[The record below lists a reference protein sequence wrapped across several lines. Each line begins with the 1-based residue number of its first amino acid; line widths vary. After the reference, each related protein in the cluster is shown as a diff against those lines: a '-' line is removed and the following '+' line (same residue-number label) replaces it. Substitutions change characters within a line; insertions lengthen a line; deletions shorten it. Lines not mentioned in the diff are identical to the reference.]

1 MIVNYDQHNKRQ
13 IFLHHPAMC
22 NFGLEKSYREFFRVT
37 SDLLL
42 SCTHLP
48 ETLDLT
54 DGEGY
59 NDEQLEA
66 RQTIERGVYA
76 KTLCL

>member
-1 MIVNYDQHNKRQ
+1 MI
-13 IFLHHPAMC
+13 C
-22 NFGLEKSYREFFRVT
+22 
-37 SDLLL
+37 
-42 SCTHLP
+42 CHLVPHFP

-59 NDEQLEA
+59 GDELLEA

-76 KTLCL
+76 KTLEYAPQPGSEKGAFSDVRSCYFRPIDVP